1 MCHDFILIS
10 VFVSGFR
17 ISGMQKKIHN
27 MVHHKVRIG
36 GASGFWGDSMVGAV
50 QLVDSGQID
59 YLVFDYLAE
68 TTMAIMVGMRAKKP
82 ELGYATDFVDVAM
95 KSVLPKV
102 LAQGIK
108 VVSNAGGVNPKG
120 CAKALRDLA
129 DSFGV
134 KLKIA
139 VVEGD
144 DVSSVFA
151 SVREEG
157 VCNMFTGAALP
168 ERVLSANAYL
178 GGFPIAKALAM
189 GADVVITG
197 RGVDSAV
204 TLGPLI
210 HEFGWSVNDFDALA
224 SGSLAGHIIE
234 CGCQATGGLFTD
246 WQDVPDWHNMG
257 YPIVECSANGD
268 FDVFKPQGT
277 GGLISCASVAE
288 QMLYEIGDP
297 ACYKLADVI
306 CDFSQVRIEQIS
318 TERVRVAGAK
328 GSPPPHQYK
337 VSATTMNGYRCSGAL
352 VIIGIDAV
360 AKAER
365 TAKAVIDRC
374 HGIFSRLGLAPFSE
388 HSISLLGAETLY
400 GAHALTSATRE
411 VWLRINVRHTH
422 KAALEIFAKE
432 IAPAG
437 TSWAQG
443 TTGPALARP
452 TVSPA
457 IEQLS
462 FLIDKDKVSARLS
475 IDDVLVEFEQGS
487 PKASSVAAPSPVV
500 PTVWS
505 HRGEEMIEVPLIKVA
520 WARSGDKGDI
530 SNIGVIAR
538 KPEWMPLLWAA
549 LTPDAIGKYFAHLV
563 KGKVERFYLPGIAAM
578 NIVMHEALDGGG
590 PSSSRMDPLGKGIGQ
605 ILLSMPIKVP
615 KEWL

>member
-1 MCHDFILIS
+1 VCHDFILIS

-17 ISGMQKKIHN
+17 ISGMQKKIQHK
-27 MVHHKVRIG
+27 VHHKVRIG

-108 VVSNAGGVNPKG
+108 VVANAGGVNPKG

-129 DSFGV
+129 DSLGV

-144 DVSSVFA
+144 DVSPFYA

-157 VCNMFTGAALP
+157 AINMFTGAALP

-210 HEFGWSVNDFDALA
+210 HEFGWSVNDFDELA

-246 WQDVPDWHNMG
+246 WRDVPDWHNIG

-297 ACYKLADVI
+297 ACYKLADVV
-306 CDFSQVRIEQIS
+306 CDFSQVRIEQIAN
-318 TERVRVAGAK
+318 ERVRVSGAK
-328 GSPPPHQYK
+328 GSLPPNQYK

-374 HGIFSRLGLAPFSE
+374 HGIFSRLGLPPFSE

-400 GAHALTSATRE
+400 GAHALTNATRE
-411 VWLRINVRHTH
+411 VWLRINVRHTN

-437 TSWAQG
+437 TSWAPG

-452 TVSPA
+452 AVSPA

-462 FLIDKDKVSARLS
+462 FLIDKAKVSARLS
-475 IDDVLVEFEQGS
+475 IDDVLIEFEQGT
-487 PKASSVAAPSPVV
+487 PKAASVVAPSPVV
-500 PTVWS
+500 PAAWS
-505 HRGEEMIEVPLIKVA
+505 HRGVEMIEVPLIKIA

-538 KPEWMPLLWAA
+538 KPEWLPLLWAT
-549 LTPDAIGKYFAHLV
+549 LTPDAISQYFAHLV
-563 KGKVERFYLPGIAAM
+563 KGKVECFYLPGIAAM
-578 NIVMHEALDGGG
+578 NIVMQEALDGGG

>member
-1 MCHDFILIS
+1 VCHDFILVN

-17 ISGMQKKIHN
+17 ISRMQKNIQQN
-27 MVHHKVRIG
+27 VHRKVRIG

-102 LAQGIK
+102 LSQGIK
-108 VVSNAGGVNPKG
+108 VVANAGGINPKG

-129 DSFGV
+129 DSMGLM
-134 KLKIA
+134 LKIA

-144 DVSSVFA
+144 DVSA
-151 SVREEG
+151 LYGSVREQG
-157 VCNMFTGAALP
+157 TTNMFTGTALP

-178 GGFPIAKALAM
+178 GAFPIAEALAK
-189 GADVVITG
+189 GADIVITG

-210 HEFGWSVNDFDALA
+210 HEFGWSANDFNELA

-246 WQDVPDWHNMG
+246 WRDVPDWHNMG
-257 YPIVECSANGD
+257 YPIVECMANGD
-268 FDVFKPQGT
+268 FEVFKPEGT

-297 ACYKLADVI
+297 TCYELADVI
-306 CDFSQVRIEQIS
+306 CDFSQVSIEQTS
-318 TERVRVAGAK
+318 KERVRVSGTK
-328 GSPPPHQYK
+328 GRAPSKHYK
-337 VSATTMNGYRCSGAL
+337 VSTTTMNGYRCSGAL

-374 HGIFSRLGLAPFSE
+374 HSIFSRLGIAPFTE
-388 HSISLLGAETLY
+388 HSTSLLGAERLY
-400 GAHALTSATRE
+400 GSHALTSSTRE
-411 VWLRINVRHTH
+411 VWLRINVRHAH

-437 TSWAQG
+437 TSWAPG

-452 TVSPA
+452 AVSPA

-462 FLIDKDKVSARLS
+462 FLIDKDRVKARLS
-475 IDDVLVEFEQGS
+475 IDDVLIPFEQGF
-487 PKASSVAAPSPVV
+487 PKASVDEASSQAVPSS
-500 PTVWS
+500 WS
-505 HRGEEMIEVPLIKVA
+505 QGKTEMIEVPLIKVA

-538 KPEWMPLLWAA
+538 KPEWLPLLWAT
-549 LTPDAIGKYFAHLV
+549 LTPDAVRRYFEHLV
-563 KGKVERFYLPGIAAM
+563 KGKVERFYLPGIAAI

-590 PSSSRMDPLGKGIGQ
+590 PASSRMDPLGKSMGQ
-605 ILLSMPIKVP
+605 ILLSMPINVP

>member
-1 MCHDFILIS
+1 
-10 VFVSGFR
+10 
-17 ISGMQKKIHN
+17 MQNKIQRN
-27 MVHHKVRIG
+27 VEHKVRIG

-50 QLVDSGQID
+50 QLVESGQID

-68 TTMAIMVGMRAKKP
+68 TTMAIMVGIRAKKP

-102 LAQGIK
+102 LSQGIK
-108 VVSNAGGVNPKG
+108 VVANAGGVNPKG

-129 DSFGV
+129 DSLGLT
-134 KLKIA
+134 LKIA
-139 VVEGD
+139 VIEGD
-144 DVSSVFA
+144 DVSALYA
-151 SVREEG
+151 STREQG
-157 VCNMFTGAALP
+157 TTNMFTGTPLP

-178 GGFPIAKALAM
+178 GAFPIAKALTM

-210 HEFGWSVNDFDALA
+210 HEFGWSVNDFDELA
-224 SGSLAGHIIE
+224 AGSLAGHIIE

-246 WQDVPDWHNMG
+246 WRDVPDWHNMG
-257 YPIVECSANGD
+257 YPIVECKANGD
-268 FDVFKPQGT
+268 FDVLKPEGT

-288 QMLYEIGDP
+288 QMLYEIGNP
-297 ACYKLADVI
+297 AGYELADVV
-306 CDFSQVRIEQIS
+306 CDFSNVRIEQTS
-318 TERVRVAGAK
+318 SQRVRVSGAK
-328 GSPPPHQYK
+328 GRAPSKQYK
-337 VSATTMNGYRCSGAL
+337 VSATTMNGYRSSGAL

-365 TAKAVIDRC
+365 TANAVIDRC
-374 HGIFSRLGLAPFSE
+374 HGIFSRLGIAPFTE

-400 GAHALTSATRE
+400 GAHALTSASRE
-411 VWLRINVRHTH
+411 VWLRINVRHTN

-437 TSWAQG
+437 TSWAPG

-452 TVSPA
+452 AVSPA

-462 FLIDKDKVSARLS
+462 FLIDKDQVKARLS
-475 IDDVLVEFEQGS
+475 IDDSLIGFEDVS
-487 PKASSVAAPSPVV
+487 PNPSTFTVPLQVV
-500 PTVWS
+500 PEAWS
-505 HRGEEMIEVPLIKVA
+505 LDDAEMIEVPLIKVA

-538 KPEWMPLLWAA
+538 KAEWLPLLWST
-549 LTPDAIGKYFAHLV
+549 LTPDAVGQYFEHLV

-578 NIVMHEALDGGG
+578 NILMHEALDGGG
-590 PSSSRMDPLGKGIGQ
+590 PSSSRMDPLGKGMGQ